1 LIKKEL
7 FLSSPYGYIKIDLSE
22 VEQPMKQL
30 FVNQI
35 LVINGTNPETKV
47 FKARKLY
54 ADASLPLP
62 KKLPEFSQGW
72 LNLFLFFIY
81 PINE

>member
-1 LIKKEL
+1 MKLVKKEL
-7 FLSSPYGYIKIDLSE
+7 FLSSPYGYIKLDLSE
-22 VEQPMKQL
+22 VEHPIQQL

-35 LVINGTNPETKV
+35 LVANGTNPETKV

-62 KKLPEFSQGW
+62 IKIPEFSQG
-72 LNLFLFFIY
+72 
-81 PINE
+81 